1 MPKLIPSRR
10 VLEDAEALR
19 RNPILKKKLA
29 KTLHLLEMNPLHPG
43 LHLERIV
50 NDPTAWAVRIDQRY
64 RLSFDPESYL
74 PAGNPNWSSSLI
86 LLRVLDHDDLY
97 RHPRMK

>member
-1 MPKLIPSRR
+1 MPKLIPSRKF
-10 VLEDAEALR
+10 LEDAEVLR
-19 RNPILKKKLA
+19 RNPVLTKKLA
-29 KTLHLLEMNPLHPG
+29 KTLLLLEANPLHPG
-43 LHLERIV
+43 LHLQRIV

-74 PAGNPNWSSSLI
+74 PAGNPDWSSSLI

-97 RHPRMK
+97 RHPRIK